1 MANVDRKPIVIGRD
15 RFFFG
20 KKPPI
25 LSKSSL
31 KLISSICS
39 SFFDWLHICYLWWT
53 CFSTYS
59 RHIHGYKLCSLF
71 PLTCS
76 FIRMRQTSY
85 RGFSRKTKRSKPD
98 PLISRSLYDVLSL
111 NNCRFGDFFDRI
123 YSIELEIKNTTDT
136 YRSAS
141 YLDIPLEIDSEGR
154 LRTKL
159 YDKRDDFNFL
169 IVRGLLLTRK
179 LLNQRFLL
187 VKLKSSLRKIYGR
200 DHDLV
205 DRYGIFVSQM
215 TTNMFHLS

>member
-1 MANVDRKPIVIGRD
+1 
-15 RFFFG
+15 
-20 KKPPI
+20 
-25 LSKSSL
+25 
-31 KLISSICS
+31 
-39 SFFDWLHICYLWWT
+39 
-53 CFSTYS
+53 
-59 RHIHGYKLCSLF
+59 
-71 PLTCS
+71 
-76 FIRMRQTSY
+76 MRQTSY

-141 YLDIPLEIDSEGR
+141 FLDIPLEIDSEGR

-200 DHDLV
+200 NHDLV